1 MCHFVILV
9 TLCSNFLSHFVII
22 NLKFGNFFWMGSLR
36 ATLCKNKEKKNCF
49 YKECRQYPAFW
60 QNFVKTKLSAL
71 YKIGHIYWSEYAEFD
86 SELHLSTL
94 KLLFELCI
102 SQRCLRKVVEL
113 SKKLW
118 KFCIIIDNLFL
129 SFMRFFTNKKIR
141 TINRNNR
148 SGVFLV
154 KGVPKICSKFTGEH
168 PYRSVI
174 SIKLLWSPLPFFR
187 NTSGWLL
194 LH

>member
-1 MCHFVILV
+1 MQTI
-9 TLCSNFLSHFVII
+9 SSFLI
-22 NLKFGNFFWMGSLR
+22 KFG
-36 ATLCKNKEKKNCF
+36 
-49 YKECRQYPAFW
+49 Q
-60 QNFVKTKLSAL
+60 KLSAL
-71 YKIGHIYWSEYAEFD
+71 YEIGHIYWSEYAEFD

-113 SKKLW
+113 SKELW